1 MGLVHVLGVLQ
12 DAHGVHEPVGALLGD
27 DEGQVGVGLV
37 HGQEVAGVVGGDGQ
51 VAALHDLEDLVHALA
66 GVHAPGLGV
75 GHQLIGLPD
84 LGLIGGVYV
93 VAQVVQGHGESVP
106 GVVDEQDVSG
116 VVVGEHGPPAGD
128 GLIHHGG
135 VVDNAQGAP
144 GVGDGVLVVGI
155 EGQVLVL
162 LADLLIV
169 GDLAV
174 IQLLEPVFLDQPGDH
189 IVRGDNHIVVDAA
202 GLKLGVEL
210 LIGGSG
216 IVVYL
221 DTGFFLKLCNQVGV
235 DILAPTAHIYFPLA
249 GAGIAAGAA
258 GSAGSIV
265 HGTPGQEQARRH
277 TGGEGQSYDFFQLII
292 PPIWLIWCISR
303 PAGRENRGKR
313 DGDGAISAPY
323 CGEGPFPDGP
333 PAR

>member
-84 LGLIGGVYV
+84 LGLIGGVHII
-93 VAQVVQGHGESVP
+93 AQVVQSHGEGVP
-106 GVVDEQDVSG
+106 GVVNEQDVSG

-135 VVDNAQGAP
+135 VIDDAQGAP

-155 EGQVLVL
+155 EGQVLIL
-162 LADLLIV
+162 LADLLVV

-189 IVRGDNHIVVDAA
+189 IVDAA
-202 GLKLGVEL
+202 GLQLGVQL
-210 LIGGSG
+210 LIAGDQG
-216 IVVYL
+216 IVYL
-221 DTGFFLKLCNQVGV
+221 DACCLLKLRLQAGV
-235 DILAPTAHIYFPLA
+235 DVLAPTAHIYLTLSAVRPRTALRG
-249 GAGIAAGAA
+249 GAGLIHGA
-258 GSAGSIV
+258 
-265 HGTPGQEQARRH
+265 PGQEQARRH

-292 PPIWLIWCISR
+292 PPI
-303 PAGRENRGKR
+303 
-313 DGDGAISAPY
+313 
-323 CGEGPFPDGP
+323 
-333 PAR
+333 